1 MKGDTMRFLEV
12 VGAILL
18 IVACFAAYVVGV
30 WALVDFLKTVT
41 FSLMAF

>member
-1 MKGDTMRFLEV
+1 MKFLEV
-12 VGAILL
+12 VGVILL
-18 IVACFAAYVVGV
+18 IGVCIAAYVVGV